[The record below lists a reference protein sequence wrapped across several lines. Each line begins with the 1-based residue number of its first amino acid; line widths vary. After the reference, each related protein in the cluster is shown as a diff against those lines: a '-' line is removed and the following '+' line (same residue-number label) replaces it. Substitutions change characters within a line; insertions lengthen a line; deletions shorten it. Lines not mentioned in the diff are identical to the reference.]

1 MKHFVLKGLF
11 VALGMLTLFMASAS
25 AVHADVSYVKAS
37 SVTKTNYYTHILTRK
52 SHNYKVYKSGGYD
65 TSSDNVEPIAY
76 AREFNNRKVHITQTE
91 KVGQRTWLKFTY
103 KNFSGWV
110 SENGTDKSYH
120 WLNVPLIAQRPELP
134 TGCEIVATTM
144 MLNFAGSKVTKMQL
158 AKQVPRSRNPN
169 KGFVGSPYSPTGW
182 YIYPKGLLKVVKRH
196 VGTAQNMTGA
206 TVAQLKQK
214 VASDHPVV
222 VWVNNVDGFVNHAIT
237 ISGYSDS
244 RFYYND
250 PWTNKKTSMKIK
262 TMQHHRSR
270 DGYRAL
276 SY

>member
-1 MKHFVLKGLF
+1 MKHKAFSPLLGL
-11 VALGMLTLFMASAS
+11 LGLMGFFFTASFNVQADTTYAS
-25 AVHADVSYVKAS
+25 VSNIQRV
-37 SVTKTNYYTHILTRK
+37 NYYTHIHAT
-52 SHNYKVYKSGGYD
+52 SGHDYKVYKSGGYN
-65 TSSDNVEPIAY
+65 TSDAAKTPIAY
-76 AREFNNRKVHITQTE
+76 AHEFNKRKVHITQTE
-91 KVGQRTWLKFTY
+91 KVGKSTWAKFTY
-103 KNFSGWV
+103 RNFTGWV
-110 SENGTDKSYH
+110 SLKGTDKAYH

-134 TGCEIVATTM
+134 TGCEMVATTM

-182 YIYPKGLLKVVKRH
+182 YVYPKGLMKVVKRH
-196 VGTAQNMTGA
+196 VGSAKNMTGA
-206 TVAQLKQK
+206 TVSQLKRK
-214 VASDHPVV
+214 IADDHPVV
-222 VWVNNVDGFVNHAIT
+222 VWVNNVDGFVNQAIT
-237 ISGYSDS
+237 ICGYSSS

-250 PWTNKKTSMKIK
+250 PWTDKKTSMKIK

>member
-1 MKHFVLKGLF
+1 MKQTIFRSLLIILGLLAVFIIGPLTANADTTYVHPTNLK
-11 VALGMLTLFMASAS
+11 VA
-25 AVHADVSYVKAS
+25 
-37 SVTKTNYYTHILTRK
+37 NYYTRIRST
-52 SHNYKVYKSGGYD
+52 SHDYGIYKSGGWK
-65 TSSDNVEPIAY
+65 TSEDNLKPIAFGH
-76 AREFNNRKVHITQTE
+76 EFKNKKIHVTKQETA
-91 KVGQRTWLKFTY
+91 GTGTWVKFTY
-103 KNFSGWV
+103 RTFTGWV
-110 SENGTDKSYH
+110 HLNATDQSYR

-182 YIYPKGLLKVVKRH
+182 YIYPKGLMRVVKRH
-196 VGTAQNMTGA
+196 AGSAVNMTGA
-206 TVAQLKQK
+206 NVSRIKAKIATE
-214 VASDHPVV
+214 HPVV

-237 ISGYSDS
+237 ITGYSSS

-250 PWTNKKTSMKIK
+250 PWTKKKTSMKIK
-262 TMQHHRSR
+262 TMQTHRSR

>member
-1 MKHFVLKGLF
+1 MKRLTCLIAFIVLGILMG
-11 VALGMLTLFMASAS
+11 VSGPSAS
-25 AVHADVSYVKAS
+25 ADTNHQDVTSLKDS
-37 SVTKTNYYTHILTRK
+37 NFYTRIK
-52 SHNYKVYKSGGYD
+52 STPKHNYGVYKSGGWK
-65 TSSDNVEPIAY
+65 TSAENIQPIAH
-76 AREFNNRKVHITQTE
+76 ANEFRHQKVHITQQE
-91 KVGQRTWLKFTY
+91 NAGNATWLKFTY
-103 KNFSGWV
+103 HQFTGWV
-110 SENGTDKSYH
+110 HENATDNSYR

-182 YIYPKGLLKVVKRH
+182 YVYPRGLMKVVKRQ
-196 VGTAQNMTGA
+196 VGSAKNMTGA
-206 TVAQLKQK
+206 TTAAIKQQITNQR
-214 VASDHPVV
+214 PVV
-222 VWVNNVDGFVNHAIT
+222 VWLNNVDGFVNHAIT
-237 ISGYSDS
+237 ISGFSKT

-250 PWTNKKTSMKIK
+250 PWTKKKTSMKIS
-262 TMQHHRSR
+262 TMQYHRSR